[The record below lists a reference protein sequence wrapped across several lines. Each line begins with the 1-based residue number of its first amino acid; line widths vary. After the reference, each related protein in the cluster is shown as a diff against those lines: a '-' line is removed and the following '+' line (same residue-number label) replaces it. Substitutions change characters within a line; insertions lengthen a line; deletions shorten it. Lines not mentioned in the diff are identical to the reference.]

1 MLITLGSERAFSLIE
16 ILIVLAIIGI
26 LLTIAIPNLFR
37 AEEATRKRATEI
49 EMKGIIASMYSYRL
63 STYSLP
69 RSLKTLVDEGYIK
82 SNAMYDEWNTEY
94 SFQVS
99 GNKVVIKSAGPDKK
113 FGTRDDIVVEE
124 VF

>member
-113 FGTRDDIVVEE
+113 FGTRDDIVV
-124 VF
+124 

>member
-1 MLITLGSERAFSLIE
+1 MLITLRNERAFSLIE